1 MSAVIGIW
9 FALAG
14 GLAALAG
21 LTGRRRVRRLRRSG
35 LSAWAMVL
43 PSPVSAGEDPG
54 GSSGRALI
62 QYVLEDGRVIERI
75 CPGPARKAA
84 SLGSGQKVLVWYD
97 PADPWDILV
106 HGRAGWYADGA
117 FVAVGMLFVLIGA
130 GIAVAGH

>member
-9 FALAG
+9 FAMAG

-21 LTGRRRVRRLRRSG
+21 LAGRRRVRRLRRSG

-43 PSPVSAGEDPG
+43 PSRVSAGEEPG

-62 QYVLEDGRVIERI
+62 QYALADGRVIERI
-75 CPGPARKAA
+75 CPESARKAA
-84 SLGSGQKVLVWYD
+84 SAGSGHKVLVWYD

-117 FVAVGMLFVLIGA
+117 FVAVGVLFILIGA
-130 GIAVAGH
+130 GVAVVGH